1 MSEDIM
7 ENFKDSCKI
16 NNSQENK
23 YDIHEIEKCGS
34 VSENKGM
41 KNQKFF
47 FFKRSIKLI
56 NNSQPLG

>member
-7 ENFKDSCKI
+7 ENFKGSCKI

-23 YDIHEIEKCGS
+23 YDIHEIGKCGS

-41 KNQKFF
+41 KNQKFLF
-47 FFKRSIKLI
+47 
-56 NNSQPLG
+56 